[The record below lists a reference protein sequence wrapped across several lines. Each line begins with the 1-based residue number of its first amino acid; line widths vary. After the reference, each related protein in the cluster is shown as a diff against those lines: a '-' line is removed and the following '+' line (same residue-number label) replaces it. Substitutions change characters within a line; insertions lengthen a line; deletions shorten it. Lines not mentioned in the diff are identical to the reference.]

1 MWISAP
7 TKAAS
12 LLAFCVPPGS
22 QAWPGFPLARLQRG
36 TKFPLKLFS
45 IFGFA
50 MRILALGFDSREPV
64 SAFRSSV
71 VRSAVTLFR
80 PVAISTG
87 FDFRFLR
94 SAVVTFS
101 FCSVLTLSFPP
112 ARLNLRSGFHCLRS
126 QESFFLHALD
136 WFSPARDFSD
146 FLADSSVRA
155 PVFFWRVAD
164 LLVEFFSRSVLLA
177 CCCKVSFCSRW
188 LEVSAR
194 FLRSASSLWPR
205 LHSLV

>member
-1 MWISAP
+1 VDISAD
-7 TKAAS
+7 KGHVSAC
-12 LLAFCVPPGS
+12 FCVPPGS

-50 MRILALGFDSREPV
+50 VRILALGFDSREPV

-101 FCSVLTLSFPP
+101 FCSVLTVVS
-112 ARLNLRSGFHCLRS
+112 SG
-126 QESFFLHALD
+126 QIK
-136 WFSPARDFSD
+136 
-146 FLADSSVRA
+146 SSVR
-155 PVFFWRVAD
+155 FS
-164 LLVEFFSRSVLLA
+164 LLALPGIIFPARAGLVFSRS
-177 CCCKVSFCSRW
+177 
-188 LEVSAR
+188 R
-194 FLRSASSLWPR
+194 F
-205 LHSLV
+205 

>member
-1 MWISAP
+1 VFFAGFHFQSSSLGLATSFSSVSSLAGVRAKLTSPSFCQPPPVFPLFFLWSCGRTSMWISAP

-112 ARLNLRSGFHCLRS
+112 AR
-126 QESFFLHALD
+126 
-136 WFSPARDFSD
+136 
-146 FLADSSVRA
+146 
-155 PVFFWRVAD
+155 
-164 LLVEFFSRSVLLA
+164 
-177 CCCKVSFCSRW
+177 
-188 LEVSAR
+188 
-194 FLRSASSLWPR
+194 
-205 LHSLV
+205 